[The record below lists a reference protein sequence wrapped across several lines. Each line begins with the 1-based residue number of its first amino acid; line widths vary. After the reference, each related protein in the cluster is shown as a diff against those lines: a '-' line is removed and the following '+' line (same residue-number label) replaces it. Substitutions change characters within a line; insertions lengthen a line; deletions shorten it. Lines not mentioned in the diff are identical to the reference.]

1 MYTVTLTMQWQPG
14 GIQLYEFLF
23 TSSQGQQKRFYESM
37 NAMGTGNFMVPA
49 GTHTLT
55 VSIVTRPTATTVLRV
70 PNTGQAIYQN
80 IVVPQP
86 VSTNGR
92 GTGCRFA

>member
-1 MYTVTLTMQWQPG
+1 
-14 GIQLYEFLF
+14 
-23 TSSQGQQKRFYESM
+23 
-37 NAMGTGNFMVPA
+37 
-49 GTHTLT
+49 

-86 VSTNGR
+86 VSTQGR